1 MLRAALLLPLLLIS
15 ACGATNAP
23 FASFEAPSLSPPRP
37 GDPRTNPAVA
47 QACREQVSAETR
59 RQERGNL
66 MRDDDRGSL
75 TAAPFAGQGATSTTE
90 RLGQQFQ
97 FERRVN
103 ECIRA
108 NTVSPL
114 VPASVT
120 PAAPPPPA
128 ASPSRTRR
136 GAGN

>member
-1 MLRAALLLPLLLIS
+1 MLRAALLLPLLLIT

-23 FASFEAPSLSPPRP
+23 FATFEAPSLSPPRP

-59 RQERGNL
+59 RQERGNM
-66 MRDDDRGSL
+66 MREDDRGSL
-75 TAAPFAGQGATSTTE
+75 TAAPFAGQGAISSTE

-97 FERRVN
+97 FDRRVN

-108 NTVSPL
+108 NTVSA
-114 VPASVT
+114 VQPAAET
-120 PAAPPPPA
+120 PAPPAAPA
-128 ASPSRTRR
+128 RTRR
-136 GAGN
+136 GAGT

>member
-1 MLRAALLLPLLLIS
+1 MLRAALLLPLLLIT

-23 FASFEAPSLSPPRP
+23 FATFEAPSLSPPRP

-59 RQERGNL
+59 RQERGNM
-66 MRDDDRGSL
+66 MREDDRGSL
-75 TAAPFAGQGATSTTE
+75 TAAPFAGQGAISSTE

-97 FERRVN
+97 FDRRVN

-108 NTVSPL
+108 NTTSP
-114 VPASVT
+114 VQPAAET
-120 PAAPPPPA
+120 PAPPAAPA
-128 ASPSRTRR
+128 RTRR
-136 GAGN
+136 GAGT

>member
-1 MLRAALLLPLLLIS
+1 MLRAALLLPVLLIT
-15 ACGATNAP
+15 ACGATTAP
-23 FASFEAPSLSPPRP
+23 FATFEAPSLSPPRP

-66 MRDDDRGSL
+66 MREDDRGSL
-75 TAAPFAGQGATSTTE
+75 MAAPFAGQGAISSTE

-97 FERRVN
+97 FDRRVN

-108 NTVSPL
+108 NTVAPQ
-114 VPASVT
+114 VPAT
-120 PAAPPPPA
+120 P
-128 ASPSRTRR
+128 TRAER
-136 GAGN
+136 GLVN

>member
-1 MLRAALLLPLLLIS
+1 MLRAALLLPLLLIT

-23 FASFEAPSLSPPRP
+23 FATFEAPSLSPPRP
-37 GDPRTNPAVA
+37 GDPRTNPAVS

-59 RQERGNL
+59 RQERGNM
-66 MRDDDRGSL
+66 MREDDRGSL
-75 TAAPFAGQGATSTTE
+75 TAAPFAGQGAISSTE

-108 NTVSPL
+108 NTTTPVQ
-114 VPASVT
+114 PAAET
-120 PAAPPPPA
+120 PAPPAAPA
-128 ASPSRTRR
+128 RTRR
-136 GAGN
+136 GAGT

>member
-1 MLRAALLLPLLLIS
+1 MLRAGLLLPLLLPLLLVS

-23 FASFEAPSLSPPRP
+23 FASFEAPSLSAPRP

-47 QACREQVSAETR
+47 QSCREQVSAETR

-66 MRDDDRGSL
+66 MREDDRGSL
-75 TAAPFAGQGATSTTE
+75 VSAPFAGQGATSSTE

-97 FERRVN
+97 FDRRVN

-108 NTVSPL
+108 NTVSA
-114 VPASVT
+114 VQPASET
-120 PAAPPPPA
+120 PTAPA
-128 ASPSRTRR
+128 RTRR
-136 GAGN
+136 GTGN

>member
-1 MLRAALLLPLLLIS
+1 MLRAALLLPLLLIT

-23 FASFEAPSLSPPRP
+23 FAAFEAPSLSPPRP

-59 RQERGNL
+59 RQERGNM
-66 MRDDDRGSL
+66 MREDDRGSL
-75 TAAPFAGQGATSTTE
+75 NAAPFAGQGAISSTE

-97 FERRVN
+97 FDRRVN

-108 NTVSPL
+108 NTTSL
-114 VPASVT
+114 VQPAAET
-120 PAAPPPPA
+120 PAPPAAPA
-128 ASPSRTRR
+128 RTRR
-136 GAGN
+136 GAGT